1 MECQGVT
8 TFGEFWARSANFGE
22 NEGWDESRGARVV
35 CVVIH
40 STFRQLRSGRF
51 SPNLATKRT
60 SVSRRWIRRHIFENV
75 HFRGHLPPKSEI
87 ENRSNRHLTQSRLQ
101 VTRCTAEIHCLLHVV
116 VKGPRSFRGR
126 STFLY
131 DVGLRSYGASKLP
144 NVRILA
150 YFSNTKPL
158 KRDQPTAQGLHRRMI
173 PIFPCGSRR
182 SRGVPCA
189 SGVFLRLQTCPNF
202 RLWQMAISMQNA
214 TARRVRSG
222 PKMSEN
228 TQF

>member
-1 MECQGVT
+1 M
-8 TFGEFWARSANFGE
+8 
-22 NEGWDESRGARVV
+22 
-35 CVVIH
+35 
-40 STFRQLRSGRF
+40 
-51 SPNLATKRT
+51 
-60 SVSRRWIRRHIFENV
+60 
-75 HFRGHLPPKSEI
+75 PPKSEI